1 MHILS
6 SCLFVDMRDKF
17 CEKDKRPVPSKPS
30 LGKGGMTNIQY
41 KLKWYYFS
49 TTEMPRF
56 GSKHHRDSLTSW
68 FACMCASILNAA
80 NLGFSV
86 SFGVM
91 LPALT
96 KEFHEGRQQT
106 GESHFESG
114 VI

>member
-1 MHILS
+1 MDLDLVSNLS
-6 SCLFVDMRDKF
+6 MI
-17 CEKDKRPVPSKPS
+17 
-30 LGKGGMTNIQY
+30 IQY
-41 KLKWYYFS
+41 KLKRCYFS

-91 LPALT
+91 MPALM